1 MGFFQSIL
9 NLKLNV
15 HIDIKFTIASYKK
28 KCVYEID
35 IMNNIRW
42 ILSWVQQSECSW
54 ALTKNCVV
62 GIGDFGERL
71 LAPSAEH
78 ASEVY
83 RNGTIL
89 YKSHNIIF

>member
-1 MGFFQSIL
+1 MMGFFQSIL

-42 ILSWVQQSECSW
+42 ILSWVQQSEC
-54 ALTKNCVV
+54 
-62 GIGDFGERL
+62 
-71 LAPSAEH
+71 
-78 ASEVY
+78 
-83 RNGTIL
+83 
-89 YKSHNIIF
+89 